1 MQSSSAFRKA
11 LLSWYERH
19 KRDLPWRG
27 TRNPYHIWISEIM
40 LQQTRVAAVIPYYER
55 FLARFP
61 DPPSLAAAPERDVLA
76 AWAGLGYYS
85 RARNLQKAAAA
96 ITAAGEFPRTYAEI
110 RALAGVGD
118 YTAAAIASIA
128 FDLPHAVL
136 DGNVMRVLSR
146 LDNDFS
152 GIAAGKTRR
161 RFQERAQQ
169 LLHPSHPAAYNQ
181 AIMELGATV
190 CLPKDPQCLLCPVS
204 EWCEARRMGTQ
215 PQLPVRGS
223 RQAPVRVERAVLIIE
238 RKGRFLVWQRN
249 QDSAKLKGFYELP
262 EPEHLPTAKPG
273 APVGEF
279 RHSIT
284 NHQYRFTVHRATVK
298 QVPEGFLWIAKADL
312 GRLPVSTTTRKAL
325 ACAAGS
331 GNTRVTKLPSR
342 ANPD

>member
-1 MQSSSAFRKA
+1 MQSLSAFRKA
-11 LLSWYERH
+11 LLGWYERH

-27 TRNPYHIWISEIM
+27 TRNAYHIWVSEIM

-61 DPPSLAAAPERDVLA
+61 DPPSLAAAPEADVLA

-85 RARNLQKAAAA
+85 RARNLQRAAAA
-96 ITAAGEFPRTYAEI
+96 VTGAGEFPRAFDEI

-152 GIAAGKTRR
+152 DIAAGKTRR
-161 RFQERAQQ
+161 RFQQRAQQ
-169 LLHPSHPAAYNQ
+169 LLHPSQPAAYNQ

-204 EWCEARRMGTQ
+204 GWCEARRLGTQ
-215 PQLPVRGS
+215 PRLPVKGR
-223 RQAPVRVERAVLIIE
+223 RQASLKVERAVLIIE
-238 RKGRFLVWQRN
+238 RNGRLLVWLRN
-249 QDSAKLKGFYELP
+249 HDSKLKGFYELP
-262 EPEHLPTAKPG
+262 ELEHLPSARPG
-273 APVGEF
+273 PPVGEF

-298 QVPEGFLWIAKADL
+298 DVPEGFLWIAKADL
-312 GRLPVSTTTRKAL
+312 SRLPVSTTTRKAL

-331 GNTRVTKLPSR
+331 DSRVTKPPSR
-342 ANPD
+342 TNPD

>member
-1 MQSSSAFRKA
+1 MQSLSAFRKA
-11 LLSWYERH
+11 LLGWYERH

-27 TRNPYHIWISEIM
+27 TRNAYHIWVSEIM

-61 DPPSLAAAPERDVLA
+61 DPPSLAAAPEADVLA

-85 RARNLQKAAAA
+85 RARNLQRAAAA
-96 ITAAGEFPRTYAEI
+96 ITGAGEFPRAFDEI

-152 GIAAGKTRR
+152 DIAAGKTRR
-161 RFQERAQQ
+161 RFQQRAQQ
-169 LLHPSHPAAYNQ
+169 LLHPSQPAAYNQ

-204 EWCEARRMGTQ
+204 EWCAARGNGTQ
-215 PQLPVRGS
+215 PQLPVKGR
-223 RQAPVRVERAVLIIE
+223 RQAPVKVERTVLIIE
-238 RKGRFLVWQRN
+238 RGGRLLVWLRN
-249 QDSAKLKGFYELP
+249 HDSAKLKGFYELP
-262 EPEHLPTAKPG
+262 DPERLPSAKPG
-273 APVGEF
+273 RPVGEF

-298 QVPEGFLWIAKADL
+298 HVPEGFLWVARTDL
-312 GRLPVSTTTRKAL
+312 SRLPVSTTTRKAL
-325 ACAAGS
+325 ACAAGFD
-331 GNTRVTKLPSR
+331 SR
-342 ANPD
+342 PA